1 MAATFD
7 RAAPVLPVRVLR
19 KALDHYRRL
28 GFTTDAYDDTTD
40 DDPIY
45 GFLHRGGV
53 DLHLAGVP
61 DLQIDE
67 NTSACY
73 LYVDDADGLY
83 AEWKAAAAG
92 GRLTEPRSTPYGLRE
107 FAYADPDG
115 NLLRIGSPVRVSG
128 FSAKS
133 T

>member
-1 MAATFD
+1 M
-7 RAAPVLPVRVLR
+7 
-19 KALDHYRRL
+19 
-28 GFTTDAYDDTTD
+28 GS
-40 DDPIY
+40 
-45 GFLHRGGV
+45 LHRGGV